1 MSYQSKKLDK
11 SQLQFTFTVPPAE
24 YQKDLEAAAVR
35 LSERAAIRGFR
46 PGKAPYNVVK
56 EQLGELHILE
66 EALEK
71 IVQKHYFEAVKT
83 EKAEAI
89 GMPEIKVEKM
99 APGNDLIFSA
109 TVALLPK
116 IKLPDL
122 KTISVKSELKAVT
135 DKDVDEAL
143 GHLQKMQPK
152 EEPKSGAS
160 TKDDKVTVDMEMF
173 IENVPVEGGQ
183 AKNHQVYLS
192 EPHYIPGLAEELIG
206 LEKNS
211 TKEFKLKFPK
221 EHYQK
226 HLAGKDV
233 DFKIKVN
240 EVFQLAYPDLDEEFA
255 KSVGQES
262 MAKLKEL
269 LMTNLSR
276 EAEDREKHRLEVAI
290 LEALIE
296 KTVFEELPEVLIETE
311 KKKMFYELK
320 GDLDRRGISIEEYLK
335 NIKKSEEQIFKDFAE
350 GALKRAKAAL
360 VSREVAL
367 ENKIMVSKE
376 DIEKEVELIKKAYP
390 GDKNVEE
397 NLKKREVIET
407 IASTIQNRKVVEYLR
422 DQTVSK

>member
-240 EVFQLAYPDLDEEFA
+240 EVFQLAYPALDEEFA